1 MHLCLASDFSFR
13 SSMWAIWVWIILHAH
28 SSKIFLYKT
37 DIALTLLLRKK
48 RFYQEVSD
56 VRIYWTDII
65 KDNNSI
71 TDVFIKLC
79 LHSRNV
85 WSSWKLIL
93 ILSSSRYG
101 LLWWP
106 DHIGNMRTINFKNKV
121 TIPVDQTFRATSHG
135 HFLFYLAPCCCGLV
149 FLPLSFRFCIRL
161 VVALPLFSVLSF
173 FILGS
178 TCLYMPLWPAGLWGL
193 FWAVAFLATTYLTSG
208 FLPTDCA
215 LSGLVINSILFCWLF
230 IIKDQCKQVRFS
242 TNNRGLHHLFSGRCL
257 WDLRAY
263 FRLIFCAPLKKNS
276 RHKNSIFHKLK
287 GKNQT
292 QGKNSN
298 FRHFLS
304 KEYGKMNTS
313 PYIFSQIISKMII
326 LW

>member
-1 MHLCLASDFSFR
+1 MPPRCSLKTRLWSFHRGKLTWGTLPHPSNHLETTATSAR
-13 SSMWAIWVWIILHAH
+13 SKSHIMFTKTLKKKHLLKSMRAIWVWIILHAH

-106 DHIGNMRTINFKNKV
+106 DHIGNMRTINFKN
-121 TIPVDQTFRATSHG
+121 RSH
-135 HFLFYLAPCCCGLV
+135 F
-149 FLPLSFRFCIRL
+149 
-161 VVALPLFSVLSF
+161 
-173 FILGS
+173 
-178 TCLYMPLWPAGLWGL
+178 
-193 FWAVAFLATTYLTSG
+193 
-208 FLPTDCA
+208 
-215 LSGLVINSILFCWLF
+215 
-230 IIKDQCKQVRFS
+230 Q
-242 TNNRGLHHLFSGRCL
+242 
-257 WDLRAY
+257 
-263 FRLIFCAPLKKNS
+263 
-276 RHKNSIFHKLK
+276 
-287 GKNQT
+287 
-292 QGKNSN
+292 
-298 FRHFLS
+298 
-304 KEYGKMNTS
+304 
-313 PYIFSQIISKMII
+313 
-326 LW
+326 